1 MALLSKGFS
10 LISGGFCRRILARR
24 RRLAEASGLRRQ
36 RLEQRRARIVRRA
49 RGAHDALDLVAAAL
63 GVEGWLGFKYISTP
77 TARELAKVSLHHA
90 CLWGDVAEIDRHLER
105 GVDINAPDETI
116 HASPLHWMCLSGIP
130 VEVARQQ
137 GGYIKE
143 EKRLKV
149 VWHLIANG
157 ADMNQQITDGKSA
170 GSTPLNLARECG
182 DNEVT
187 ELLEQH
193 GALT

>member
-1 MALLSKGFS
+1 MESKGKTS
-10 LISGGFCRRILARR
+10 MIGLA
-24 RRLAEASGLRRQ
+24 
-36 RLEQRRARIVRRA
+36 
-49 RGAHDALDLVAAAL
+49 AAAL
-63 GVEGWLGFKYISTP
+63 GVVGWLGFNYISTP

-90 CLWGDVAEIDRHLER
+90 CLWGMLPRSIDISRC
-105 GVDINAPDETI
+105 GVDINAFDETI

-130 VEVARQQ
+130 VEVSRQQ

-143 EKRLKV
+143 EKRLEV
-149 VWHLIANG
+149 VRHLIANG

-170 GSTPLNLARECG
+170 GSTPLDLARECG
-182 DNEVT
+182 ENEVT